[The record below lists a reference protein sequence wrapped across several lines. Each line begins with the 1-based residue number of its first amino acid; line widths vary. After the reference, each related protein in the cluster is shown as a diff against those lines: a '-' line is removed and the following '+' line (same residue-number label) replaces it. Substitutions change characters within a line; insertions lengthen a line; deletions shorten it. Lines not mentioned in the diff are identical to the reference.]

1 MAIILGTG
9 ASQFFPCPYCKCPVC
24 EDARAKG
31 IVKTRTDFLID
42 EKNVI
47 DFGPDINYQFIKN
60 GFRMDELENIFLTH
74 SHEDHID
81 VTELGVIGNRKHK
94 LEAPVHVKLWGT
106 QAALKVV
113 REVAA
118 ASVGD
123 KDGDFFYKHIE
134 LCPVKEF
141 ESFETGGLR
150 VTTLLS
156 SHRGS
161 GKDEWG
167 LNYIIEKEGKTLLYA
182 TDTGWYPEETWDF
195 LQKSNFRFDYV
206 IMEDTYA
213 GDKNGIIKPFTSGH
227 LNTANFLQ
235 MLKKLIECGCMEKD
249 TPVFATHLSDAGQQL
264 YENYVQTVENNPD
277 YNITVASDGE
287 KIDF

>member
-1 MAIILGTG
+1 MAIILGSG

-60 GFRMDELENIFLTH
+60 GLRMDELENIFLTH

-81 VTELGVIGNRKHK
+81 TTELGVIGNRKHT
-94 LEAPVHVKLWGT
+94 LEKPVHVKLWGT
-106 QAALKVV
+106 EAALNVV

-118 ASVGD
+118 ASVGN
-123 KDGDFFYKHIE
+123 KDGGYFYKHIE
-134 LCPVKEF
+134 LCPIKEF
-141 ESFETGGLR
+141 ETFETGGLK

-161 GKDEWG
+161 GTDEWG

-182 TDTGWYPEETWDF
+182 NDTGWYPDSTWNFLEKRDF
-195 LQKSNFRFDYV
+195 KFDYV
-206 IMEDTYA
+206 IMENTYT
-213 GDKNGIIKPFTSGH
+213 GDARNIVKPYSNGH
-227 LNTANFLQ
+227 LNTANFLD
-235 MLKKLIECGCMEKD
+235 MLQKLIELGCIDKA
-249 TPVFATHLSDAGQQL
+249 TPVFATHLSDAGRQL
-264 YENYVQTVENNPD
+264 YGDYVKEIESNPN
-277 YNITVASDGE
+277 YNITVACDGD